1 MSSERLPDTKSIYKI
16 NSIALHRNSQLE
28 NILENKV
35 PFTIAIKTMKYL
47 GINLKIR
54 YRTLM
59 K

>member
-1 MSSERLPDTKSIYKI
+1 MSLERLPDTKSIYKI

-47 GINLKIR
+47 GVNLKIR
-54 YRTLM
+54 DRILM

>member
-1 MSSERLPDTKSIYKI
+1 MSLERLPDTKSIYKI
-16 NSIALHRNSQLE
+16 NSIALHWNSQLE

-59 K
+59 R